1 VVELVDRKGCRVEI
15 KYHLD
20 EHIDAAVAAGLRL
33 RGVDVTTTVEQELQ
47 GASDL
52 QQLAFAYGQGRVLV
66 TCDSDFIVL
75 SKAGRPHAGIVF
87 WPARHVGQVASRSR
101 LSRRG
106 FLLARRHTRRTE
118 IRRLALPPA

>member
-1 VVELVDRKGCRVEI
+1 MVGLVDRKGCRVEI

-52 QQLAFAYGQGRVLV
+52 QQLAFAHAQGRMVSCLEGGYH
-66 TCDSDFIVL
+66 L
-75 SKAGRPHAGIVF
+75 SA
-87 WPARHVGQVASRSR
+87 
-101 LSRRG
+101 
-106 FLLARRHTRRTE
+106 LARSVAAHLRE
-118 IRRLALPPA
+118 LAGVAA

>member
-1 VVELVDRKGCRVEI
+1 MAGLVDRKGCRVEI

-33 RGVDVTTTVEQELQ
+33 RGVDVTTAVEQELQ

-52 QQLAFAYGQGRVLV
+52 QQLAFAHAQGRVLV
-66 TCDSDFIVL
+66 TCDSDFIAL

-87 WPARHVGQVASRSR
+87 WPARHRRLGQVVLDLVLLCRVATAEEMT
-101 LSRRG
+101 G
-106 FLLARRHTRRTE
+106 HVEFL
-118 IRRLALPPA
+118 

>member
-1 VVELVDRKGCRVEI
+1 MVGLVDRKGCRVEI

-52 QQLAFAYGQGRVLV
+52 QQLAFAHAQGRVLV

-87 WPARHVGQVASRSR
+87 WPAKHRRLGQVVLDLVLLCRVATAEEMT
-101 LSRRG
+101 G
-106 FLLARRHTRRTE
+106 HVEFL
-118 IRRLALPPA
+118 